1 MSESDSSGTPL
12 DSLSI
17 ALNVSGSIQKITDY
31 YRRATEGLF
40 DDNGNANDPAP
51 EAVLGSLIL
60 GRVRSYVLEHSTQG
74 QEAMLS
80 LLWDNVESAQNSFR
94 KVAEQ
99 FEVKIE
105 EIKVAD
111 SRWSQVNK
119 NEVRQS
125 ANARELYQ
133 MVKKLIEAR
142 WAVPRVSKFSIPEPT
157 TRSFLESS
165 TTPLEPFKYERL
177 KLPKESIRL
186 VRMESISG
194 SLELPIHITTRTI
207 CLADNV
213 PFATLSYT
221 WGNPFGI
228 FCSEKDRDAAPRMD
242 IPIVCDGRLLTVG
255 ENLYRFLCRWRQ
267 ALANFDERI
276 KEYDEPSEVLEVS
289 RPPAEFWIDAICI
302 NQEDLEEKSQQVS
315 IMGDLYA
322 KSAITWVWLGER
334 DQFSK
339 DAIEVLQKL
348 ANRPDDAN
356 DESLEIMDVDNEL
369 LVSSGLPDT
378 NSWKWFAVFALFQ
391 RQWFRRSWVV
401 QEAALSSR
409 IIFQCGSLN
418 IPSWGIVSAI
428 DSIRRFG
435 FLEKLI
441 TNVGMY
447 ELGPTRFEMRI
458 ADKPTRRAFFK
469 TSSKGPSEMRYHHC
483 REGVEVQ
490 SMGMFFRIFKI
501 KALDLSNDKN
511 FLVSDDSNKTFDSV
525 VALLDL
531 WKLSRNT
538 LCGNPRDKVY
548 ALAGLVNRDVYK
560 TSRTVHDRRVLEP
573 DYKKS
578 VCEVYCE
585 AAWFTMLTHASL
597 DLLSMAGHTALDN
610 NRHGLPSWL
619 PDLSQSPRFLSLNE
633 YLKANPGIGWRASG
647 GVHWEIPTPSMRYG
661 RHLDVQ
667 VKFMG
672 KIREADHEGPDLSD
686 NDMLKMNFKQIL
698 EFSRLLPATYL
709 GHQDGQNQF
718 EVIWRTVIADTINGI
733 SPAPHNYA
741 DEFDRLYMKAFKNV
755 LDNRAVGNFGNGEMV
770 GTWPSEN
777 DEVFSTWL
785 IMKDM
790 GRLQDKLAVAVAME
804 KGTSE
809 TANFQKRAIATMD
822 KRRLFIADTGHVGC
836 GDSRLSIGDFIVVIA
851 GSSIPFLLRSGSSGS
866 YVLIGE
872 AYVHGMMFGETA
884 SNAKWEHLTLE

>member
-17 ALNVSGSIQKITDY
+17 ALSVSSSIQKITDY

-51 EAVLGSLIL
+51 EAVLGSLVL
-60 GRVRSYVLEHSTQG
+60 GGVRGYVLEHSTQG

-80 LLWDNVESAQNSFR
+80 LLWNNVESAQKSFR
-94 KVAEQ
+94 EVAEQ

-105 EIKVAD
+105 EVKVAD

-119 NEVRQS
+119 DEVRQS

-133 MVKKLIEAR
+133 MVEKLIEAR
-142 WAVPRVSKFSIPEPT
+142 WAVPRVPKFSIPELT
-157 TRSFLESS
+157 TSSFLESS
-165 TTPLEPFKYERL
+165 TTPWELFEYTRLES
-177 KLPKESIRL
+177 PKETIRL
-186 VRMESISG
+186 
-194 SLELPIHITTRTI
+194 
-207 CLADNV
+207 
-213 PFATLSYT
+213 
-221 WGNPFGI
+221 
-228 FCSEKDRDAAPRMD
+228 
-242 IPIVCDGRLLTVG
+242 
-255 ENLYRFLCRWRQ
+255 
-267 ALANFDERI
+267 ALANFDERMR
-276 KEYDEPSEVLEVS
+276 EYDAASEVLEVS

-315 IMGDLYA
+315 IMGDLYT
-322 KSAITWVWLGER
+322 KSAMTWVWLGER

-339 DAIEVLQKL
+339 DAFDVLQNL
-348 ANRPDDAN
+348 ANQSDGAN
-356 DESLEIMDVDNEL
+356 DESLEILDVDNEL

-418 IPSWGIVSAI
+418 MPSWGIVSACN
-428 DSIRRFG
+428 SIRRFG

-447 ELGPTRFEMRI
+447 EMGPTRFELRI
-458 ADKPTRRAFFK
+458 ANGPTRRAFFK
-469 TSSKGPSEMRYHHC
+469 TSSKDPSEMRYYHC
-483 REGVEVQ
+483 REGVELQ
-490 SMGMFFRIFKI
+490 SVGMFSRIIKI
-501 KALDLSNDKN
+501 KALDLTNDKN
-511 FLVSDDSNKTFDSV
+511 FLVLKDSNNTFDNV
-525 VALLDL
+525 AALLDL

-548 ALAGLVNRDVYK
+548 ALACLANRDVYK

-585 AAWFTMLTHASL
+585 AAWFTILTHASL

-619 PDLSQSPRFLSLNE
+619 PDLSQSPRFLALNE

-647 GVHWEIPTPSMRYG
+647 GVHWEIPAPSMRYG
-661 RHLDVQ
+661 RHLGVQ

-672 KIREADHEGPDLSD
+672 KIRETDHEVPDFSD
-686 NDMLKMNFKQIL
+686 NDFLKVNFKQIL
-698 EFSRLLPATYL
+698 EFSRLLPSTYL
-709 GHQDGQNQF
+709 GHQDGQNRF

-733 SPAPHNYA
+733 SPAPCNYA
-741 DEFDRLYMKAFKNV
+741 VEFERLYMKAFKNV
-755 LDNRAVGNFGNGEMV
+755 LDNRAVGNFGNGEMI

-790 GRLQDKLAVAVAME
+790 GRLQDNSAVTIAME
-804 KGTSE
+804 EGTNE
-809 TANFQKRAIATMD
+809 TANFQKRATATMD
-822 KRRLFIADTGHVGC
+822 KRN
-836 GDSRLSIGDFIVVIA
+836 
-851 GSSIPFLLRSGSSGS
+851 P
-866 YVLIGE
+866 YVQLQWFYAE
-872 AYVHGMMFGETA
+872 
-884 SNAKWEHLTLE
+884 L